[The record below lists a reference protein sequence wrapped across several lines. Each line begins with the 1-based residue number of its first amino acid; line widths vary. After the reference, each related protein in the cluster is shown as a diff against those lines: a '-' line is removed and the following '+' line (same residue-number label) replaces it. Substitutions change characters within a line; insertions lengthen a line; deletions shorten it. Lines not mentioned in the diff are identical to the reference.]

1 MEWIIRLKSGWN
13 ALKVLRV
20 ALGIIILAGGI
31 ENREAG
37 NIVFGSFFLLL
48 ALFTDG
54 VCCGSG
60 SCSIPPRKN
69 TAEIKSYTDEKVD
82 A

>member
-54 VCCGSG
+54 ACCGGG
-60 SCSIPPRKN
+60 S
-69 TAEIKSYTDEKVD
+69 
-82 A
+82 